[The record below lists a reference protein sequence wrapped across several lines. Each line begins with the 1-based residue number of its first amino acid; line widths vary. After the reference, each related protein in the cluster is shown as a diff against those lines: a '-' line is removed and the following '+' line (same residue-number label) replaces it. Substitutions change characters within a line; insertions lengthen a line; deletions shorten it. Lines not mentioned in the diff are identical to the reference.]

1 MWEMLPPPAKAR
13 YLRRLLTNI
22 TSIGGKSV
30 DPYSDKKRERAQSGR
45 SSMYYG
51 LSDVCLTFLSTL
63 TGRPD
68 YVTSLVHQC
77 GKFLPFSCVVQVHL
91 KGGPIWPRQHR
102 QKMRKDAPALME
114 AMQEARYMLLTD
126 RGIPNIIYWFTHTL
140 REAFHFKF

>member
-1 MWEMLPPPAKAR
+1 MWEILPPPARAR

-102 QKMRKDAPALME
+102 QKNAQRCTCINGSN
-114 AMQEARYMLLTD
+114 ARGKVHASYRSGDTKY
-126 RGIPNIIYWFTHTL
+126 NILVHLHT
-140 REAFHFKF
+140 